1 MLRRALRLTEH
12 ADFERVR
19 TQGKTWRDRL
29 LNVGVYPNGLA
40 TSRFGFIVTK
50 KLGGAVQR
58 NRAKRLMREAVR
70 LCAGRCRT
78 GFDVVL
84 IARNEL
90 GTAAYKDVQDAIL
103 ATFKKAGLLA
113 AGILTEPIVGTK
125 PPVQLTAESHP
136 TKTDNS
142 DSQVNQT

>member
-19 TQGKTWRDRL
+19 KQGKTWRERL
-29 LNVGVYPNGLA
+29 LNVGVHPNGLE

-58 NRAKRLMREAVR
+58 NRAKRLMRESVR
-70 LCAGRCRT
+70 LCADRCRT

-84 IARNEL
+84 IARNEVADA
-90 GTAAYKDVQDAIL
+90 TYRDVQDAIL
-103 ATFKKAGLLA
+103 GTFRKAGLLTVE
-113 AGILTEPIVGTK
+113 LTTETK
-125 PPVQLTAESHP
+125 PLHSTGMDN
-136 TKTDNS
+136 TDNQAS
-142 DSQVNQT
+142 LT